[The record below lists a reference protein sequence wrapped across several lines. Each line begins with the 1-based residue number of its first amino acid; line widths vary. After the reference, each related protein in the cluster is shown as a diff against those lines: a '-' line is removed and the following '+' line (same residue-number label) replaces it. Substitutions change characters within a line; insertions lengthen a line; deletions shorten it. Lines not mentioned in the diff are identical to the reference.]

1 MSGPLKGVKVYVD
14 VRSSDGKANYSTCVR
29 EQLQLLGAQIHSTLS
44 DQCTHVVSLKIY
56 DLYCI
61 LV

>member
-44 DQCTHVVSLKIY
+44 DQCTHVVSL
-56 DLYCI
+56 
-61 LV
+61 